1 MEEKM
6 KKIKNLCIGLLIFSL
21 IIISFNI
28 NNSFNTKVS
37 SNDKNCL
44 PLTQLENTSTNVK
57 KIYSENY
64 QNEMYQQIEK
74 YKIMNKYTSDN
85 PLLIE
90 NPFGTN
96 TTSIYIYFTT
106 EIECQVS
113 YTISC
118 EGYEDFSRTLNTN
131 TTSGFT
137 KKHEYLLIGAI
148 PGAKNTI
155 TLHIN
160 NKNNQEIDTLSW

>member
-1 MEEKM
+1 M
-6 KKIKNLCIGLLIFSL
+6 K
-21 IIISFNI
+21 
-28 NNSFNTKVS
+28 
-37 SNDKNCL
+37 
-44 PLTQLENTSTNVK
+44 NTSTNVK

-74 YKIMNKYTSDN
+74 YKIINKYTSDN

-118 EGYEDFSRTLNTN
+118 EGYDDLC
-131 TTSGFT
+131 
-137 KKHEYLLIGAI
+137 
-148 PGAKNTI
+148 
-155 TLHIN
+155 
-160 NKNNQEIDTLSW
+160 